1 MRLSCI
7 TRILTEMLT
16 KSLNWLR
23 RLFRRGTM
31 AADRPT
37 DWPNLESPGLRWM
50 HNAVEPSPEPPIT
63 VHKMA
68 VSANS
73 PATSTIKGQRGR
85 GKGMNIYVITYDRP
99 LGSLRRDVDFL
110 NMIRQLGPRSARIME
125 RTWLVGTNL
134 TPDDIQRILQ
144 PFLRGQNDLLL
155 VNQLTY
161 YQGWLPKEI
170 WDWINQVSQEEY
182 TL

>member
-1 MRLSCI
+1 
-7 TRILTEMLT
+7 
-16 KSLNWLR
+16 
-23 RLFRRGTM
+23 
-31 AADRPT
+31 
-37 DWPNLESPGLRWM
+37 
-50 HNAVEPSPEPPIT
+50 
-63 VHKMA
+63 MA